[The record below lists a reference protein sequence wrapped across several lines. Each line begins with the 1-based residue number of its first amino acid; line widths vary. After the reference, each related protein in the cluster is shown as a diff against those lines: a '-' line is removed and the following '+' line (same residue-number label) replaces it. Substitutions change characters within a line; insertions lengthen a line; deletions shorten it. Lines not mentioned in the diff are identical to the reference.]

1 MRDISL
7 EVWGDF
13 ACFSRPECK
22 VERLSY
28 PVITPSAARGILSAI
43 YSKPIEFYWQVKRI
57 EVLKPIRY
65 ISFKR
70 NEVVNSKISDKM
82 NIIFVDE
89 TLLTEK
95 GKGGE
100 RDRKV
105 GREHRV
111 QRQSVV
117 LKDVR
122 YRITAEIVK
131 RPSFTGTLEQLYV
144 QAQNRIEKGKCFFQP
159 SLGLREFVCYFG
171 PPDASPPISDS
182 CDFGY
187 MLYDVFDFKNDIEV
201 KEKMTPQISL
211 FNAKMDSGVIAVPNI
226 DSPLVLK
233 PKGGIADA

>member
-1 MRDISL
+1 MREISL

-43 YSKPIEFYWQVKRI
+43 YSKPVEFYWQVKRI
-57 EVLKPIRY
+57 EVLSPIKY
-65 ISFKR
+65 MSFKR
-70 NEVVNSKISDKM
+70 NEVKSRQSGKNPV
-82 NIIFVDE
+82 FVED
-89 TLLTEK
+89 
-95 GKGGE
+95 
-100 RDRKV
+100 DRT
-105 GREHRV
+105 

-131 RPSFTGTLEQLYV
+131 RPDFSGTLEQLYA
-144 QAQNRIEKGKCFFQP
+144 QALNRIEKGKCFFQP

-171 PPDASPPISDS
+171 PSGDSAPIEDS
-182 CDFGY
+182 CDLGY

-201 KEKMTPQISL
+201 TEKTAPCISL
-211 FNAKMDSGVIAVPNI
+211 FSAKMERGVIEVPEI

-233 PKGGIADA
+233 PEGGIKDA

>member
-1 MRDISL
+1 MREISL

-43 YSKPIEFYWQVKRI
+43 YSKPVEFYWQVKRI
-57 EVLKPIRY
+57 EVLSPIKY
-65 ISFKR
+65 MSFKR
-70 NEVVNSKISDKM
+70 NEVKSRQSGKNPV
-82 NIIFVDE
+82 FVED
-89 TLLTEK
+89 
-95 GKGGE
+95 
-100 RDRKV
+100 DRT
-105 GREHRV
+105 

-131 RPSFTGTLEQLYV
+131 RPDFSGTLEQLYA
-144 QAQNRIEKGKCFFQP
+144 QALNRIEKGKCFFQP

-171 PPDASPPISDS
+171 PSGDSAPIEDS
-182 CDFGY
+182 CDLGY

-201 KEKMTPQISL
+201 TEKTTPCISL
-211 FNAKMDSGVIAVPNI
+211 FSAKMERGVIEVPEI

-233 PKGGIADA
+233 PEGSVKDA

>member
-1 MRDISL
+1 MREISL

-43 YSKPIEFYWQVKRI
+43 YSKPVEFYWQVKRI
-57 EVLKPIRY
+57 EVLSPIKY
-65 ISFKR
+65 MSFKR
-70 NEVVNSKISDKM
+70 NEIKSRQSGKNPV
-82 NIIFVDE
+82 FVED
-89 TLLTEK
+89 
-95 GKGGE
+95 
-100 RDRKV
+100 DRT
-105 GREHRV
+105 

-131 RPSFTGTLEQLYV
+131 RPDFSGTLEQLYA
-144 QAQNRIEKGKCFFQP
+144 QALNRIEKGKCFFQP

-171 PPDASPPISDS
+171 PSGDSAPIEDS
-182 CDFGY
+182 CDLGY

-201 KEKMTPQISL
+201 TEKTTPCISL
-211 FNAKMDSGVIAVPNI
+211 FSAKMERGVIEVPEI

-233 PKGGIADA
+233 PEGGVKDA

>member
-1 MRDISL
+1 MREISL

-43 YSKPIEFYWQVKRI
+43 YSKPVEFYWQVKRI
-57 EVLKPIRY
+57 EVLSPIKY
-65 ISFKR
+65 MSFKR
-70 NEVVNSKISDKM
+70 NEVKSRQSGKNPV
-82 NIIFVDE
+82 FVED
-89 TLLTEK
+89 
-95 GKGGE
+95 
-100 RDRKV
+100 DRT
-105 GREHRV
+105 

-131 RPSFTGTLEQLYV
+131 RPDFSGTLEQLYA
-144 QAQNRIEKGKCFFQP
+144 QALNRIEKGKCFFQP
-159 SLGLREFVCYFG
+159 SLGLREFACYFG
-171 PPDASPPISDS
+171 PSGDSAPIEDS
-182 CDFGY
+182 CDLGY

-201 KEKMTPQISL
+201 TEKTTPCISL
-211 FNAKMDSGVIAVPNI
+211 FSAKMERGVIEVPEI

-233 PKGGIADA
+233 PEGGVKDA

>member
-28 PVITPSAARGILSAI
+28 PIITPSAARGILSAI

-57 EVLKPIRY
+57 EVLKPIKY
-65 ISFKR
+65 IGFKR
-70 NEVVNSKISDKM
+70 NEVKSRQSVKNPVSVED
-82 NIIFVDE
+82 
-89 TLLTEK
+89 
-95 GKGGE
+95 
-100 RDRKV
+100 DRT
-105 GREHRV
+105 

-131 RPSFTGTLEQLYV
+131 RPSFGGTLEQLYV
-144 QAQNRIEKGKCFFQP
+144 QAQNRIEKGKRFFQP

-171 PPDASPPISDS
+171 TPDVSPPISDS

-187 MLYDVFDFKNDIEV
+187 MLYDVFDFKNDIEM
-201 KEKMTPQISL
+201 KDKMTPQISL
-211 FNAKMDSGVIAVPNI
+211 FNAKMNSGVIEVPNI

-233 PKGGIADA
+233 PKGGITDA

>member
-1 MRDISL
+1 MREISL

-43 YSKPIEFYWQVKRI
+43 YSKPVEFYWQVKRI
-57 EVLKPIRY
+57 EVLSPIKY
-65 ISFKR
+65 MSFKR
-70 NEVVNSKISDKM
+70 NEVKSRQSGKNPV
-82 NIIFVDE
+82 FVED
-89 TLLTEK
+89 
-95 GKGGE
+95 
-100 RDRKV
+100 DRT
-105 GREHRV
+105 

-131 RPSFTGTLEQLYV
+131 RPDFSGTLEQLYA
-144 QAQNRIEKGKCFFQP
+144 QALNRIEKGKCFFQP
-159 SLGLREFVCYFG
+159 SLGLREFACYFG
-171 PPDASPPISDS
+171 PSGDSAPIEDS
-182 CDFGY
+182 CDLGY

-201 KEKMTPQISL
+201 TEKTTPCISL
-211 FNAKMDSGVIAVPNI
+211 FSAKMERGVIEVPEK

-233 PKGGIADA
+233 PEGGVKDA

>member
-1 MRDISL
+1 MREISL

-43 YSKPIEFYWQVKRI
+43 YSKPVEFYWQVKRI
-57 EVLKPIRY
+57 EVLSPIKY
-65 ISFKR
+65 MSFKR
-70 NEVVNSKISDKM
+70 NEVKSRQSGKNPV
-82 NIIFVDE
+82 FVED
-89 TLLTEK
+89 
-95 GKGGE
+95 
-100 RDRKV
+100 DRT
-105 GREHRV
+105 

-131 RPSFTGTLEQLYV
+131 RPDFSGTLEQLYA
-144 QAQNRIEKGKCFFQP
+144 QALNRIEKGKCFFQP

-171 PPDASPPISDS
+171 PSGDSAPIEDS
-182 CDFGY
+182 CDLGY

-201 KEKMTPQISL
+201 TEKTTPCISL
-211 FNAKMDSGVIAVPNI
+211 FSAKMERGVIEVPEI

-233 PKGGIADA
+233 PEGGVKDA